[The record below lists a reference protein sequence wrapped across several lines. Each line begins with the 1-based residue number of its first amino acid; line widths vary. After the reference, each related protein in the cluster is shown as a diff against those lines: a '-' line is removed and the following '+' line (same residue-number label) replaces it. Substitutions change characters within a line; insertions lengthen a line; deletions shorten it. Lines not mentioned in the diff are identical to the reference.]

1 MSFAS
6 DKRPVLGIDVA
17 KDLLQLDVFPNPC
30 PRQFPNHPEGHRALV
45 QFCKERSF
53 GAIILEASGGYEQPL
68 VAALDEAGLP
78 VVVLNP
84 RQARDFAK
92 SLNQLAKTDSLDAA
106 VLARFGYAL
115 DPEPSTIPSQET
127 MRFQALLARRGQLV
141 QMRTAESNRLKQ
153 AREVAVQT
161 SLKAVIRLLDDQ
173 IASIDRQIDERIGR
187 CPEWSQL
194 EQLLKS
200 VPGVGDQTARMLIVE
215 LPELGTC
222 SRQEIASL
230 VGVAPLNRDSGQ
242 FRGRRT
248 IHGGRGHVRKVL
260 YMAALV
266 GTRHNPILTR
276 LYQRLVEAG
285 KRKKV
290 ALVACMHKLLT
301 ILNAIIRTR
310 TPWRMTMKTA

>member
-1 MSFAS
+1 MALDSV
-6 DKRPVLGIDVA
+6 KRPVLGIDVA
-17 KDLLQLDVFPNPC
+17 KDLLQLDVFPDPC
-30 PRQFPNHPEGHRALV
+30 PRQFPNLTEGHRAIV
-45 QFCKERSF
+45 QFCRERNF
-53 GAIILEASGGYEQPL
+53 GAIILEASGGYEQLL
-68 VAALDEAGLP
+68 VTALAEAGLP

-115 DPEPSTIPSQET
+115 DPEPSIVPTRET
-127 MRFQALLARRGQLV
+127 VGFQALLARRGQLV
-141 QMRTAESNRLKQ
+141 QMRTAEGNRLKQ
-153 AREVAVQT
+153 AREAGVQA

-173 IASIDRQIDERIGR
+173 LASIDRQIDERIHR
-187 CPEWSQL
+187 SPEWSRL

-200 VPGVGDQTARMLIVE
+200 VTGVGDQTARMLIVE

-222 SRQEIASL
+222 SRQEIAAL

-242 FRGRRT
+242 FRGRRM
-248 IHGGRGHVRKVL
+248 IHGGRGHVRKSL

-266 GTRHNPILTR
+266 GTQHNPVLR
-276 LYQRLVEAG
+276 DLYQRLVDAG

-301 ILNAIIRTR
+301 ILNAIIRTQ
-310 TPWRMTMKTA
+310 TPWRMTMKTT

>member
-1 MSFAS
+1 MALDSV
-6 DKRPVLGIDVA
+6 KRPVLGIDVA
-17 KDLLQLDVFPNPC
+17 KDLLQLDVFPDPC
-30 PRQFPNHPEGHRALV
+30 PRQFPNLTEGHRAIV
-45 QFCKERSF
+45 QFCRERNF
-53 GAIILEASGGYEQPL
+53 GAIILEASGGYEQLL
-68 VAALDEAGLP
+68 VTALAEAGLP

-115 DPEPSTIPSQET
+115 DPEPSIVPTRET
-127 MRFQALLARRGQLV
+127 VGFQALLARRGQLV
-141 QMRTAESNRLKQ
+141 QMRTAEGNRLKQ
-153 AREVAVQT
+153 AREAGVQA

-173 IASIDRQIDERIGR
+173 LASIDRQIDERIHR
-187 CPEWSQL
+187 SPEWSRL

-222 SRQEIASL
+222 SRQEIAAL

-242 FRGRRT
+242 FRGRRM
-248 IHGGRGHVRKVL
+248 IHGGRGHVRKSL

-266 GTRHNPILTR
+266 GTQHNPVLR
-276 LYQRLVEAG
+276 DLYQRLVDAG

-301 ILNAIIRTR
+301 ILNAIIRTQ
-310 TPWRMTMKTA
+310 TPWRMTMKTT